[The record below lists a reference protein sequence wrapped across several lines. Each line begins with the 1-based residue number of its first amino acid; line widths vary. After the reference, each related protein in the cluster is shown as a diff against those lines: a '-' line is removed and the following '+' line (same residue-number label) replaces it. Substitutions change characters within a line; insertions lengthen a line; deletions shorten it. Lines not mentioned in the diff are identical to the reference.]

1 MTDRR
6 CKIKQFVHEFFEND
20 QCKLRILVDKY
31 KDTFKQTDI
40 NILTEKDYRCA
51 IQKLCMAL
59 FKQRPIREAYIAA
72 FMGYA
77 FETSRNIPLDVAADV
92 VADALEKT
100 DFIPNTKNS
109 ISFLIFISW
118 FIVNIYLVYCK

>member
-1 MTDRR
+1 
-6 CKIKQFVHEFFEND
+6 
-20 QCKLRILVDKY
+20 
-31 KDTFKQTDI
+31 
-40 NILTEKDYRCA
+40 
-51 IQKLCMAL
+51 MAL
-59 FKQRPIREAYIAA
+59 CKQRPIREAYIAA

-77 FETSRNIPLDVAADV
+77 FETSRNIPLDVATDV

-118 FIVNIYLVYCK
+118 FIVNICLVYCK